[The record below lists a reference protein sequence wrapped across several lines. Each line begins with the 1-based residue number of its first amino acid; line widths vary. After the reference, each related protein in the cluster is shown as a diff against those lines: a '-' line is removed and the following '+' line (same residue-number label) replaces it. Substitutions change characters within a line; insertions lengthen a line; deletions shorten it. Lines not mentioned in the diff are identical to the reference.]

1 MLEDARLRIFAA
13 VAREGSFTQAA
24 RRLGITQPA
33 VSQNIAELERILG
46 TELFERSR
54 GSVRLTAAGT
64 SLMEYAGKILHWY
77 SAIGD
82 LFGEKGRLGSSGPL
96 KIMADDFVASC
107 VLPSVLLKSI
117 ASGKRVS
124 FNVCESEAG
133 EYDLRFRTMPHKE
146 VLSLDE
152 SAGYVGLVA
161 GTAVTSNR
169 LYSGI
174 SDLQFLPASV
184 RFAVWKPY
192 SSLLPID
199 IQMRTDVRSS
209 SLKLIGSLVAAD
221 PQTIGL
227 LPLEA
232 APSGLSIMPAA
243 IRRLDLDLFIEH
255 SEGFGDNE
263 TYNSLRNL
271 AMEARKS
278 DL

>member
-1 MLEDARLRIFAA
+1 MLEDTRLRIFVA

-33 VSQNIAELERILG
+33 VSQSIAELEKNLG
-46 TELFERSR
+46 AELFERSR
-54 GSVRLTAAGT
+54 GSVTMTAAGI

-77 SAIGD
+77 SAIDD

-107 VLPSVLLKSI
+107 VLPSVFLKSI

-133 EYDLRFRTMPHKE
+133 EYDIRFRTTPHKE

-174 SDLQFLPASV
+174 SDLQSLPASV

-199 IQMRTDVRSS
+199 IQMRTDVHSS
-209 SLKLIGSLVAAD
+209 SLKLIGCLVAAD

-232 APSGLSIMPAA
+232 APSGLSIMPVTL
-243 IRRLDLDLFIEH
+243 RRLDLDLFIEP
-255 SEGFGDNE
+255 SEDFGENE